1 MTADDRTA
9 ERRRRMNEN
18 KRRHY
23 AEEAARYD
31 QEMDFFERKLLGP
44 EHRVWACDHAV
55 GETLEVALGTG
66 LNLPHYPPDV
76 RLTGLDLSPEML
88 AIAKARAER
97 LGRAITIDEGDAQNL
112 PFADSSF
119 DTVVCTYALCSVLD
133 DAAAIA
139 EMKRVLKPGGRLILL
154 DHVRSSFAPI
164 FWLQWLY
171 EFVPSRTKGEYMTRR
186 PSLHVMA
193 DDFEIQ
199 ARERFRAGIVERL
212 VAIKRVGGDGFEPPT
227 PAL

>member
-1 MTADDRTA
+1 MTPDERTA

-18 KRRHY
+18 KRRSY
-23 AEEAARYD
+23 AKEAARYD
-31 QEMDFFERKLLGP
+31 QEMDFFERRLLGP
-44 EHRVWACDHAV
+44 EHRVWACAHAV

-66 LNLPHYPPDV
+66 LNLPHYPADV

-88 AIAKARAER
+88 AIARARAES
-97 LGRAITIDEGDAQNL
+97 LGRAIAIEEGDAQNL
-112 PFADSSF
+112 PFEDSSF

-154 DHVRSSFAPI
+154 DHVRSSIVPI

-171 EFVPSRTKGEYMTRR
+171 EFIPSRTKGEYMTRR
-186 PSLHVMA
+186 PALHVMA
-193 DDFEIQ
+193 DDFEIE
-199 ARERFRAGIVERL
+199 ARERFKAGIVERL
-212 VAIKRVGGDGFEPPT
+212 VAIKCGR
-227 PAL
+227 

>member
-1 MTADDRTA
+1 MTPDERAA

-18 KRRHY
+18 KRRSY

-44 EHRVWACDHAV
+44 EHRVWACAHAV

-88 AIAKARAER
+88 AIAKARAES
-97 LGRAITIDEGDAQNL
+97 LGRAIAIEEGDAQNL

-139 EMKRVLKPGGRLILL
+139 EMKRVLKPGGRMILL
-154 DHVRSSFAPI
+154 DHVRSSIAPI

-171 EFVPSRTKGEYMTRR
+171 EFIPSRTKGEYMTRR

-193 DDFEIQ
+193 DDFEIE
-199 ARERFRAGIVERL
+199 ARERFKAGIVERL
-212 VAIKRVGGDGFEPPT
+212 VAIKRGR
-227 PAL
+227 